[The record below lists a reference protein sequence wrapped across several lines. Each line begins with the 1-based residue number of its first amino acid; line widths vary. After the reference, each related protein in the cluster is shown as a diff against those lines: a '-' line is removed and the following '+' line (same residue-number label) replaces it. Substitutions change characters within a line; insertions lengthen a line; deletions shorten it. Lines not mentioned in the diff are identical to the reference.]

1 MSGKTNIRS
10 AAREARQDRIRFHV
24 QGTSERPRLC
34 VFRSNKHIYVQVIDD
49 SCGNTLAAASTL
61 SPDYRQAHGQKP
73 AKEAAALVGGL
84 IAARCLEKGIKKVV
98 FDRNGFIFKQG
109 GTLAI
114 LAEGARKGGLDF

>member
-24 QGTSERPRLC
+24 KGTAERPRLC
-34 VFRSNKHIYVQVIDD
+34 VFRSNKHIYAQVIDD
-49 SCGNTLAAASTL
+49 TCGKTLAAASSL
-61 SPDYRQAHGQKP
+61 SPDYRQANGQKP
-73 AKEAAALVGGL
+73 GKEAASLVGGL

-98 FDRNGFIFKQG
+98 FDRNGFIYRQN
-109 GTLAI
+109 GTLAM